1 MSLMSSLYTGV
12 SGLLVN
18 QRGLNATAHNL
29 SNVETTGYVRQQ
41 AVFSDSIYRNIGQN
55 SISYLQ
61 IGHGAQADAIR
72 QVRNIFFDKSYR
84 QELGRQQFYQSQYET
99 TVEVQEILGE
109 TEGVA
114 FQTSVK
120 ELWEAMS
127 ELAKEPDSIVTR
139 TSFIQTAVSFM
150 ERAETVAYEIE
161 EYQVSLNT
169 EINKYVGRIN
179 QIGDEIQAL
188 NAKIQMYEASKQEQ
202 ANDLRDA
209 RNVLLDELGGLAG
222 ITYKENASGVVTVML
237 EDYPFVTEDLVY
249 HMDTRYVNEKD
260 GMLEPYWP
268 CYADAKVFNFYPLPN
283 SEANTDI
290 GVLKG
295 LLLAR
300 GDKVGKY
307 TDIPKKPKKEDF
319 TDENGV
325 FWEEDY
331 KAAEKQYNKDVKEFN
346 NTTDASAVVSV
357 QAQFDQLI
365 HGIVTT
371 NNDLLS
377 PNKQVVTADGEKI
390 MIFDEDKAPVGMDKD
405 ATPGEALFSR
415 KSMDRYERT
424 TVTIEVDGVWQDVEV
439 WKYNEEDPED
449 NYSLFTLGEI
459 RVNPNLLKDPSKLPL
474 SRKGSTGDYSIEVCE
489 ALLTAWQTPF
499 STLTPNDYADLN
511 FNNYYKEMIG
521 ALGTRGEKYRKEYT
535 GQETLVNSIENQRQ
549 AVHAVS
555 SDEELSNMI
564 RFQQAYNASAR
575 YVNTVSE
582 MLDHLLNT
590 LGASR

>member
-12 SGLLVN
+12 SGLTVN

-41 AVFSDSIYRNIGQN
+41 AVFSDSCYRKIGYNPVFNMQV
-55 SISYLQ
+55 
-61 IGHGAQADAIR
+61 GHGAQADAIR
-72 QVRNIFFDKSYR
+72 QVRDIFYDKAYR
-84 QELGRQQFYQSQYET
+84 QELGRQQFYEAQYEAT
-99 TVEVQEILGE
+99 LEVQDILGE

-114 FQTSVK
+114 FQTSIK

-139 TSFIQTAVSFM
+139 TSFIQTAVNFI
-150 ERAETVAYEIE
+150 ERAETVAEQVE

-169 EINKYVGRIN
+169 EITKYVNRIN
-179 QIGDEIQAL
+179 EIGDEIHAL
-188 NAKIQMYEASKQEQ
+188 NAKIQMYEASKMEQ

-209 RNVLLDELGGLAG
+209 RNLLLDELGGLAG

-249 HMDTRYVNEKD
+249 HIDTRYVSDKSQ
-260 GMLEPYWP
+260 MLEPYWP
-268 CYADAKVFNFYPLPN
+268 CYAGVDVFNFYPLP
-283 SEANTDI
+283 SMEAGTDM

-307 TDIPKKPKKEDF
+307 TDIPKQPKKEDF

-331 KAAEKQYNKDVKEFN
+331 KAAERQYKKDLKTFN
-346 NTTDASAVVSV
+346 NTVEGSAIVSV

-371 NNDLLS
+371 INDLLS
-377 PNKQVVTADGEKI
+377 PNKQVITANGEKI
-390 MIFDEDKAPVGMDKD
+390 KILDEDKAPVGMDED

-415 KSMDRYERT
+415 KSMARYEKA
-424 TVTIEVDGVWQDVEV
+424 TVTIEVNGVWQDVEV
-439 WKYNEEDPED
+439 WKYNEEDPEN

-459 RVNPNLLKDPSKLPL
+459 RVNPELMKDPSKLPL
-474 SRKGSTGDYSIEVCE
+474 SRKGGTGDYSIEVCE

-499 STLTPNDYADLN
+499 STLTPNEYAALN

-564 RFQQAYNASAR
+564 RFQHAYNASAR
-575 YVNTVSE
+575 YISTVDE
-582 MLDHLLNT
+582 MLEHLLNT
-590 LGASR
+590 LGR